1 MTGTRDAAPA
11 TLTASQQDLI
21 LPVLFAKLEFDS
33 GDVLA
38 HSSLGNLAFGGDT
51 YLGIGQ
57 FGGVGSA
64 GEPSDLSRSTLTL
77 TLSNIPGDMGALVL
91 NEYFQ
96 GRRGTLYLGYLDPTT
111 RLLVADPAIIYRG
124 RMDNAKIQQGG
135 DTFTVTVSI
144 ESRFASW
151 NKPVIRRYNNA
162 YQQSVYPGD
171 KGFEFVEQA
180 AEKQINW
187 GQKAVS

>member
-1 MTGTRDAAPA
+1 MTGTRDVAAD
-11 TLTASQQDLI
+11 TLTAAQQDLI
-21 LPVLFAKLEFDS
+21 LPVLMAKLEFDS

-38 HSSLGNLAFGGDT
+38 HSQLGEIVFGGDT

-57 FGGVGSA
+57 FGGVSSA
-64 GEPSDLSRSTLTL
+64 GEPSDLSRSSLSL

-96 GRRGTLYLGYLDPTT
+96 GRRATLYLGYLDQTT
-111 RLLVADPAIIYRG
+111 RQLVDDPAIVYRG
-124 RMDNAKIQQGG
+124 RMDNARLKQGG
-135 DTFTVTVSI
+135 DTSSVTVKI

-151 NKPVIRRYNNA
+151 DKPLIRRYNSA
-162 YQQSVYPGD
+162 HQRSVYPGD

-180 AEKQINW
+180 AEKQVVW
-187 GQKAVS
+187 GGKLS